1 MVLKCL
7 NQIYRLSTDVMFF
20 TWSPFVWMKI
30 NWWQMR
36 KDSVKWVGATYW
48 IIAPP
53 SGCFGLL
60 TNASQPPWKSTHT
73 RGALTGSDT
82 SFRDK
87 WNKMISSK
95 LSGIAAEKQVTG
107 THHERGRLL
116 SPIQCFLTGRREGLS
131 QQTLPY
137 IIILII
143 IIIINI
149 IIIII
154 SAGDC
159 CGIWPTGDQTLFCL
173 HTVYVQ
179 EWKQW
184 WCEYK
189 TWENNLEF
197 LFHFSLHHREAKLG
211 LLFRYTF
218 VLVC

>member
-1 MVLKCL
+1 MFKSNLQAVNWCDVLHMVTLCL
-7 NQIYRLSTDVMFF
+7 NENKLMANEKRFCKMGWGNLLNHS
-20 TWSPFVWMKI
+20 SP
-30 NWWQMR
+30 
-36 KDSVKWVGATYW
+36 KWLFWGTNK
-48 IIAPP
+48 
-53 SGCFGLL
+53 LL

-73 RGALTGSDT
+73 GGALTGSDT

-116 SPIQCFLTGRREGLS
+116 SSIQCFLTGRREGLS

-211 LLFRYTF
+211 LLFHYTF